1 MSLYA
6 LGWFEIICSHIYRL
20 TRALNHYKEICTVT
34 CCEAICPLPLLK
46 NSPDH
51 HRQQLKVWCV
61 RIPLYWLFAP
71 RYVQKGEEFIFLIE
85 FCDLLQSFIQHC
97 VIVQNARYL
106 QVFTP
111 SPALNIYCLFSPIS
125 NLSCYCC
132 DFHVI
137 ILWEFNSLA
146 WISLSSYVLA
156 HCQIVLCH
164 SASVSEMNSTQL
176 F

>member
-20 TRALNHYKEICTVT
+20 TRALDHYQMCTET
-34 CCEAICPLPLLK
+34 YCEAICPLPLLM
-46 NSPDH
+46 NLLTITDSN
-51 HRQQLKVWCV
+51 LKCGV
-61 RIPLYWLFAP
+61 RTPLYWLFAP